1 MRSMATN
8 VIDAI
13 RHLFSEE
20 SKSLLRLVDR
30 LDSGNYLEAVR
41 LLQETEELIVVSGV
55 GTSGILGRKLAAS
68 LSSIGA
74 PSLFIHP
81 ADALHG
87 NLGQIANGA
96 VIILISHSGGTAEL
110 VRLLEASK
118 ELGLLPILITSRTDS
133 VLAGLSRVVLPTWAN
148 NEADPLGLVPTNSA
162 VSTLAV
168 GDALMSGLACALE
181 TSETMFYRNHP
192 AGSLGKSLSL
202 RFRDVMKTELIA
214 SCCIGINSTLSDAIF
229 AMSAGRIGACFIV
242 DNGFLKGLFTDGDLR
257 RFMGSVESLD
267 LEQNL
272 LEIATQN
279 FTTVSE
285 EELVIPFLKRMELQQ
300 KKFSVFPVVDEHQ
313 QLKGVADLHQI
324 LALEL

>member
-1 MRSMATN
+1 VRSMATN
-8 VIDAI
+8 VMDAI

-30 LDSGNYLEAVR
+30 LDSGSYLEAVR

-118 ELGLLPILITSRTDS
+118 ELGLLPILITSRIDS
-133 VLAGLSRVVLPTWAN
+133 VLAGLSRVILPTWAN

-181 TSETMFYRNHP
+181 TSETTFYRNHP

-202 RFRDVMKTELIA
+202 RFKDVMKTELIT
-214 SCCIGINSTLSDAIF
+214 SCCIGIKSTLSDAIF

-242 DNGFLKGLFTDGDLR
+242 DNGVLKGLFTDGDFR
-257 RFMGSVESLD
+257 RFMGSVESFD

-272 LEIATQN
+272 LEIATRN

-285 EELVIPFLKRMELQQ
+285 EELVIPFLKRMELQH
-300 KKFSVFPVVDEHQ
+300 KKFSVFPVVNEHQ
-313 QLKGVADLHQI
+313 QLMGVADLHQI